1 MNKHPSLPDNIW
13 VTVALGLGAVLAL
26 LLGLYGLTRATSRGE
41 VMGRVEVSG
50 TPIGGLDT
58 EQALTAMVAVEDE
71 FVNRPAIFT
80 LDNKVVSL
88 VPPEAGL
95 DIDEVAIVDD
105 AMSVGREGN
114 PLDQFAWWLGHIF
127 ATVEIPVVGSTD
139 EASVNAIFDTWDAE
153 VIAQPANQGGIQLV
167 DGNLEPLYPEI
178 GSGVDRPAGS
188 VIVESSL
195 LATEAENLTIPVIT
209 IEPSL
214 TDSDVDA
221 ALAEA
226 EMMLSDSIE
235 LTHDGTDVEF
245 TTSELEEAFRSETIE
260 QSPAQI
266 VNSFD
271 PEVIDS
277 QLEPVRGEFE
287 DEPVNA
293 EFEIS
298 GDSISIIPGAKGTEI
313 DATETAH
320 RLEAAGL
327 TDERSG
333 ELPLVEGA
341 DPEVTTEYLE
351 SLGIDHLVSQFTTY
365 HDCCQ
370 PRVTNIQ
377 TMAATVD
384 GSIIVPGET
393 FSLNDT
399 VGQRTEEG
407 GYLEAP
413 GIFEGVLQE
422 SIGGG
427 VSQFTTTLYNAVFWG
442 GYQDVEHKPH
452 SYYFS
457 RYPEGIEA
465 TLSWTTPDLKFK
477 NNRDNAVLIDTR
489 WTDTSITVR
498 IFGSNDGRTL
508 KGEQSGGE
516 TKIWIDAEGGPDALH
531 VSGDV
536 SERFALTEP
545 TEPRYVGNP
554 ELGVNEEEEIQS
566 EEGGWSVTVTRE
578 IRRGDELLDTQEWVV
593 RYAPRFAVIE
603 VHPCMVPGGG
613 VACPTTTTTTSTTT
627 TTTTTTVPTTTVPTA
642 PPTT

>member
-1 MNKHPSLPDNIW
+1 
-13 VTVALGLGAVLAL
+13 
-26 LLGLYGLTRATSRGE
+26 
-41 VMGRVEVSG
+41 MGRVEVSD

-71 FVNRPAIFT
+71 YVSRPAIFT
-80 LDNKVVSL
+80 LDAKVVSL

-95 DIDEVAIVDD
+95 DIDEDSIVDE
-105 AMSVGREGN
+105 AMSVGREGSQ
-114 PLDQFAWWLGHIF
+114 LDQFAWWLGHIF
-127 ATVEIPVVGSTD
+127 ATVDVPVSGSID

-153 VIAQPANQGGIQLV
+153 VIARPANQGGVQLV
-167 DGNLEPLYPEI
+167 EGTLEAVYPQV
-178 GSGVDRPAGS
+178 GSGVDRPAGTA
-188 VIVESSL
+188 IVESSL
-195 LATEAENLTIPVIT
+195 LARQAQNLTIPVVT
-209 IEPSL
+209 VEPSL
-214 TDSDVDA
+214 TDADVDA

-226 EMMLSDSIE
+226 EMMLSGAIE
-235 LTHDGTDVEF
+235 LTHDGTEVVF
-245 TTSELEEAFRSETIE
+245 STSQLEEAFRSETIE

-271 PEVIDS
+271 PEVIDTL
-277 QLEPVRGEFE
+277 LEPARGEFE

-298 GDSISIIPGAKGTEI
+298 GDAISIIPGEKGTEI
-313 DATETAH
+313 DANETAL
-320 RLEAAGL
+320 RLEVAGL
-327 TDERSG
+327 TEERSG

-351 SLGIDHLVSQFTTY
+351 GLGIEHLVSQFTTY

-384 GSIIVPGET
+384 GTIVVPGET
-393 FSLNDT
+393 FSLNET

-407 GYLEAP
+407 GYLPAP

-427 VSQFTTTLYNAVFWG
+427 VSQFTTTMYNAIFWG

-452 SYYFS
+452 SYYFD

-477 NNRDNAVLIDTR
+477 NNRDHAVLIDTR

-498 IFGSNDGRTL
+498 IFGSNDGRIL
-508 KGEQSGGE
+508 KGEQSGGD
-516 TKIWIDAEGGPDALH
+516 TKIWTDAEGGPEALL
-531 VSGDV
+531 VSGEV
-536 SERFALTEP
+536 SERYALTEP
-545 TEPRYVGNP
+545 SEPRYVGNP
-554 ELGVNEEEEIQS
+554 ELGVDEEDETQTEA
-566 EEGGWSVTVTRE
+566 GGWSVTVTRE
-578 IRRGDELLDTQEWVV
+578 IRRGDELIDTQEWIV

-603 VHPCMVPGGG
+603 VHPCKVPGGG
-613 VACPTTTTTTSTTT
+613 VACPTTTTTTTTT
-627 TTTTTTVPTTTVPTA
+627 TTIPTTTTTMPPATTEGT
-642 PPTT
+642 